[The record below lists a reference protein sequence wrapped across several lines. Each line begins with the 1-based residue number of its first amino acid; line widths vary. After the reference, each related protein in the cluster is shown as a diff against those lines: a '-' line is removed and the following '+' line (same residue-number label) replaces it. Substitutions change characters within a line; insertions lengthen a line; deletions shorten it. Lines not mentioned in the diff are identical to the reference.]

1 MNCKFAIFML
11 VNICMSLFTTDV
23 AGAVKWEIERNGGGW
38 LWSDG
43 GRDYGEILY
52 DNRMKK
58 LFTGI
63 KFSTLK

>member
-23 AGAVKWEIERNGGGW
+23 AGAVKWEIGRDGRGW

-43 GRDYGEILY
+43 GRDYGEILC
-52 DNRMKK
+52 DNRMKNC
-58 LFTGI
+58 LQELNFQH
-63 KFSTLK
+63 